1 MSHHRHGNAP
11 ADPHLNEKMEKIA
24 KRDMRVEHF
33 LRRIL
38 HFIERVIATITIIV
52 LIVCLGLELLQ
63 MWNAGLLN
71 ADLNQ
76 YLHNVLTIVV
86 GLEFVRML
94 LDMTPANTLE
104 VLIVAIA
111 RQVILTHDNPW
122 SNVAS
127 VLCIAGLFAIRRF
140 LIPKNEMTIELSEV
154 EEDVTEDPTETH
166 VEQAESVSSR

>member
-1 MSHHRHGNAP
+1 MHRHVPKKSTGWI
-11 ADPHLNEKMEKIA
+11 HKTL
-24 KRDMRVEHF
+24 HF
-33 LRRIL
+33 LE
-38 HFIERVIATITIIV
+38 FIIAIITLVVLVAMLGMEIYRMFTVNEYFATINT
-52 LIVCLGLELLQ
+52 
-63 MWNAGLLN
+63 
-71 ADLNQ
+71 
-76 YLHNVLTIVV
+76 YLHNILTLVV

-140 LIPKNEMTIELSEV
+140 LIPKGEMTIELSEV
-154 EEDVTEDPTETH
+154 EEDEADEEAQTV
-166 VEQAESVSSR
+166 A